1 MLDVT
6 QREEGA
12 AEIFA
17 RTVESDY
24 RVLEGGN
31 APLGGYGREANVMLE
46 RAAMPQINDFFIYAR
61 LSVFIIGGSP
71 ELETTLKTR

>member
-31 APLGGYGREANVMLE
+31 APLVDYGGDITVL
-46 RAAMPQINDFFIYAR
+46 AMPQINDFFIYAR